1 MKSREK
7 SVGFW
12 SMLGGLK
19 KTDDGAG
26 IEKPRPVRFWAE
38 AHLSTQFP
46 KEEKHRTET
55 IVLVEYTG
63 ERERERE
70 MAYYSSSLPITAP
83 ATGCFQEHHHLKCG
97 AVALNVNW
105 SNSYQY
111 ARMSKSKSKVSSSR
125 ILFRCNSQ
133 LADLAPATSAAYGL
147 LLLGGGLFACKL
159 FHFFFKF

>member
-63 ERERERE
+63 ERERERDRWPTTPPR
-70 MAYYSSSLPITAP
+70 YRSRLRP
-83 ATGCFQEHHHLKCG
+83 L
-97 AVALNVNW
+97 V
-105 SNSYQY
+105 
-111 ARMSKSKSKVSSSR
+111 VSRS
-125 ILFRCNSQ
+125 III
-133 LADLAPATSAAYGL
+133 
-147 LLLGGGLFACKL
+147 
-159 FHFFFKF
+159 